1 MKYKIA
7 LTFPWEPHGTYW
19 LTTGK
24 PSLTTEES
32 NATFWNIDILNESFF
47 QSIIKDF
54 GQYACI
60 NLVPFIS

>member
-19 LTTGK
+19 LTTDK

-32 NATFWNIDILNESFF
+32 NATAWNTDILDEEFF
-47 QSIIKDF
+47 QSIVRDF
-54 GQYACI
+54 GQHTRI
-60 NLVPFIS
+60 NLIPVV